1 MNKYTEKMN
10 TYTNTY
16 NTYKLTMYLIL
27 IKIQYIK
34 KIKYI
39 RYHSIIVSDN

>member
-34 KIKYI
+34 K
-39 RYHSIIVSDN
+39 

>member
-10 TYTNTY
+10 TYANTY

-34 KIKYI
+34 NKIY
-39 RYHSIIVSDN
+39 